1 MEIWIATLNWSNEG
15 EYEVHSEVEKI
26 IAVTTTK
33 ELAEELCRR
42 HRDQNISR
50 LIRNNPNQEY
60 EVIDDDDDC
69 FIKLRVLN
77 QWIRPL
83 NGTFR
88 WSIQRYGVIGS

>member
-1 MEIWIATLNWSNEG
+1 MKIWIATLHWSNEG
-15 EYEVHSEVEKI
+15 EYAVHSEIEKI

-33 ELAEELCRR
+33 EAAEELCRR

-50 LIRNNPNQEY
+50 LTRSNPNQEY
-60 EVIDDDDDC
+60 EVVDDDDDDS

-77 QWIRPL
+77 KWIVPL

-88 WSIQRYGVIGS
+88 WSIQSYGV